1 MLLENVMGVQIE
13 MTGVLDPRDGWV
25 ADRCPMAAA
34 LTVVSTRSA
43 FLVLREA
50 FYGATRFDQFVSRT
64 GISEPVAAARL
75 KDLEAEGLLE
85 RHPYQE
91 PGQRTRHEYALTE
104 KGADLL
110 PVLLSLMRW
119 GDKWAIEGGSR
130 VELAHAGCG
139 GKVGVSL
146 ACSEG
151 HDVTP
156 DQIELAAK
164 PGRRVNTGS
173 SAP

>member
-1 MLLENVMGVQIE
+1 MMVIGMSTPIE
-13 MTGVLDPRDGWV
+13 MTGALEPRDGWV

-34 LTVVSTRSA
+34 LSVVSTRSA

-50 FYGATRFDQFVSRT
+50 FYGATRFDQFVART
-64 GISEPVAAARL
+64 RISEPVAATRL
-75 KDLEAEGLLE
+75 RELEAEGILE

-91 PGQRTRHEYALTE
+91 PGQRTRQEYGLTE

-110 PVLLSLMRW
+110 PVLVSLMRW

-130 VELAHAGCG
+130 VELTHACCG
-139 GKVGVSL
+139 GNVGVSL
-146 ACSEG
+146 VCSAG
-151 HDVTP
+151 HGVAP

-164 PGRRVNTGS
+164 PGRRVNPRS
-173 SAP
+173 STP

>member
-1 MLLENVMGVQIE
+1 MSVEIE

-50 FYGATRFDQFVSRT
+50 FYGATRFDEFVSRT
-64 GISEPVAAARL
+64 GISEPVAATRL

-110 PVLLSLMRW
+110 PVLVSLMQW
-119 GDKWAIEGGSR
+119 GDKWAIEGGSP
-130 VELAHAGCG
+130 VELTHASCG
-139 GKVGVSL
+139 GNVGVSL

-156 DQIELAAK
+156 GQIELAVK
-164 PGRRVNTGS
+164 PTRGVGRP
-173 SAP
+173 SAR

>member
-1 MLLENVMGVQIE
+1 MSMQIE
-13 MTGVLDPRDGWV
+13 MTGALDPRHGWV

-34 LTVVSTRSA
+34 LNVVSTRSA
-43 FLVLREA
+43 FLLLREA

-64 GISEPVAAARL
+64 GISEPVTATRL
-75 KDLEAEGLLE
+75 KELEAEGLLE

-91 PGQRTRHEYALTE
+91 PGQRTRHEYALTK

-110 PVLLSLMRW
+110 PVLISLMRW
-119 GDKWAIEGGSR
+119 GDKWAIEGGAR
-130 VELAHAGCG
+130 VELTHAGCG
-139 GKVGVSL
+139 GNVGVSL

-151 HDVTP
+151 HGVAP

-164 PGRRVNTGS
+164 PGRRVNQRS
-173 SAP
+173 SVP

>member
-1 MLLENVMGVQIE
+1 MSTQIE
-13 MTGVLDPRDGWV
+13 MTGALDPRDGWV

-34 LTVVSTRSA
+34 LNVVSTRSA
-43 FLVLREA
+43 FLLLREA

-64 GISEPVAAARL
+64 SISEPVAATRL
-75 KDLEAEGLLE
+75 KELEAEGLLE

-91 PGQRTRHEYALTE
+91 PGQRTRHEYSLTE

-110 PVLLSLMRW
+110 PVLISLMRW

-130 VELAHAGCG
+130 VELTHAGCG
-139 GKVGVSL
+139 GNVGVSL

-151 HDVTP
+151 HGVAT
-156 DQIELAAK
+156 DQVELAAK
-164 PGRRVNTGS
+164 PGRRVNPRS

>member
-1 MLLENVMGVQIE
+1 MSMQIE
-13 MTGVLDPRDGWV
+13 MTGALDPRDGWV

-34 LTVVSTRSA
+34 LSVVSTRSA

-64 GISEPVAAARL
+64 GISEPVAAMRL
-75 KDLEAEGLLE
+75 KELEAEGLLE

-110 PVLLSLMRW
+110 PVLISLMRW

-130 VELAHAGCG
+130 VELTHAGCG
-139 GKVGVSL
+139 GIVGVSL

-151 HDVTP
+151 HGVAT
-156 DQIELAAK
+156 DQVELAAK
-164 PGRRVNTGS
+164 PGRRVNPRS